1 MFYALKNVAIHNLIR
16 WILFIFFI
24 SELNLSPNVTL
35 LVSNV
40 EFFNRFV
47 CYRDDD
53 GCFLLVPMSNV
64 CARKI
69 KHVDIHRALLPKTGV
84 HVTIVPNGY
93 KTIVEN
99 LKLNNLNY

>member
-1 MFYALKNVAIHNLIR
+1 
-16 WILFIFFI
+16 
-24 SELNLSPNVTL
+24 
-35 LVSNV
+35 
-40 EFFNRFV
+40 
-47 CYRDDD
+47 
-53 GCFLLVPMSNV
+53 MSNV